1 MLNRT
6 FNELRPEKHPDK
18 TEMGRIEKGF
28 YFLGYHFG
36 PYGLTLADKTVGNF
50 LEKAR
55 RMNAKKS
62 PSSGKGELSDY
73 VKRWCCWA

>member
-6 FNELRPEKHPDK
+6 FNELRLEKHPDK

-28 YFLGYHFG
+28 YF
-36 PYGLTLADKTVGNF
+36 LADKTVGNF